1 MSINSN
7 LRELNN
13 KSNFL
18 GPRYLYAIWSKKY
31 FVLVKEKKAILTK
44 GNLQGFAQWMCAF
57 LCGYRHYFINEQ
69 MHDPDW

>member
-1 MSINSN
+1 MSVNSN

-18 GPRYLYAIWSKKY
+18 GPCYLYAIWPKKY
-31 FVLVKEKKAILTK
+31 FVLVKENKLFWQRGISRVLH
-44 GNLQGFAQWMCAF
+44 NAF
-57 LCGYRHYFINEQ
+57 LCGYCHYFINEQ

>member
-18 GPRYLYAIWSKKY
+18 GPRYQYAIWSKKY
-31 FVLVKEKKAILTK
+31 FVLVKEKKLFWQRGLSRVLHNECVLFYVVIVIIL
-44 GNLQGFAQWMCAF
+44 
-57 LCGYRHYFINEQ
+57 
-69 MHDPDW
+69 